1 MGLTVISPPPNRSAL
16 NPTLM
21 TINQS
26 LPGYR
31 YFVDNS
37 FKLFHT
43 AVMRSSSDADQE
55 DTLSTSFQYERDG
68 FECAM
73 TVSWRNENN
82 NETTDYTMFAY
93 SGDRSFGGFMN
104 AHIETCGL
112 TTYKPRD
119 ATTGGQ
125 ASGVSGA
132 TLVYYDP
139 PKDLVT
145 ITSVAIVARST
156 DTGTLPIPS
165 TLDARGYPLANDKYT
180 FNKRTVTIGK
190 QKMLEIN
197 MELSKP
203 VADLVTFGIY
213 KLPRTPQR

>member
-1 MGLTVISPPPNRSAL
+1 
-16 NPTLM
+16 M
-21 TINQS
+21 TTNQAF
-26 LPGYR
+26 GYR

-43 AVMRSSSDADQE
+43 AAMRSASDADQD
-55 DTLSTSFQYERDG
+55 DTLSASFQYERDG

-93 SGDRSFGGFMN
+93 SGDRSFGGFMD

-119 ATTGGQ
+119 AAAGGQ
-125 ASGVSGA
+125 ADGGV

-165 TLDARGYPLANDKYT
+165 TLDARGYPLANDRYT
-180 FNKRTVTIGK
+180 FNKRTVTVGK
-190 QKMLEIN
+190 RKVLEIN

-213 KLPRTPQR
+213 KLPQTPQR